1 MTKATSAWG
10 WLAVGVLALG
20 LNGFLHDEG
29 ANLVQRVADRVV
41 SRAEPVVA
49 LASGR
54 AGEFLAKAR
63 LATVRDQDSSCRL
76 GSRMVRI
83 QSSVVPMGFARL
95 DAMSA
100 REEAQLARLEANR
113 ARIEAQAVRFQLA
126 AAELSAPRIPVI
138 CPGVRVNVPRMV
150 VRIPPPVVHVSDDGT
165 GPI

>member
-10 WLAVGVLALG
+10 WLAAGVLALG
-20 LNGFLHDEG
+20 VNGFLHDEG
-29 ANLVQRVADRVV
+29 ANFARRVADRVV

-54 AGEFLAKAR
+54 AEEFLANAR
-63 LATVRDQDSSCRL
+63 LATAREQVQSCRF
-76 GSRMVRI
+76 GARVVRI
-83 QSSVVPMGFARL
+83 QSSVVPMGLARL

-113 ARIEAQAVRFQLA
+113 ARMEAQAARFQFA
-126 AAELSAPRIPVI
+126 AADFSAPRIPVI
-138 CPGVRVNVPRMV
+138 CPRVRVNVPRMV
-150 VRIPPPVVHVSDDGT
+150 VRIPAPVVHVSDDGA